1 MPVQPVQYL
10 GNGGNDDRLINL
22 TDQVI
27 GQRRQLANMIEMEV
41 GQQDHPD
48 TPLLLEVEP
57 RPNCAGIDQ
66 HTVINQKPAG
76 TALNRTAASRH

>member
-1 MPVQPVQYL
+1 MPVQPVQHL

-27 GQRRQLANMIEMEV
+27 SQRGQLANMIEMEV

-48 TPLLLEVEP
+48 TPLLLEV
-57 RPNCAGIDQ
+57 
-66 HTVINQKPAG
+66 
-76 TALNRTAASRH
+76 